1 MTALQPFGRRA
12 TLALVREDKCG
23 AFTLV
28 ELLVATGIIAMLGA
42 MLLPA
47 LAKAKEKAQHASCIT
62 NQKQLMMAHLM
73 YAGDNNGCLAL
84 PNFNMATDPASV
96 TPGWLY
102 MPNQY
107 QIGSLFIGP
116 QRGAY
121 WPYLYHGPEVP
132 VIGTNIP
139 SSWRVFIC
147 PLDKRDGPC
156 WMRSIRFTSYIMNAA
171 VASYGRIKTSHKLAQ
186 FKPDDILLWEPDER
200 YGDLF
205 FNDGANYPDEGT
217 TERHGKGGNV
227 SLFGGSVEH
236 IKYKKYYETEC
247 QPTKNRL
254 WCAPDTGDGR

>member
-1 MTALQPFGRRA
+1 
-12 TLALVREDKCG
+12 
-23 AFTLV
+23 
-28 ELLVATGIIAMLGA
+28 MLGA

-47 LAKAKEKAQHASCIT
+47 LAKANERARRASCIN

-73 YAGDNNGCLAL
+73 YVEDNNGWLAL
-84 PNFNMATDPASV
+84 PNSNSATDWNSP

-121 WPYLYHGPEVP
+121 WPYLYHGPEIR

-139 SSWRVFIC
+139 PSWSVFIC
-147 PLDKRDGPC
+147 PQHNRDALY
-156 WMRSIRFTSYIMNAA
+156 WERNIKFTSYIMNGA
-171 VASYGRIKTSHKLAQ
+171 VAGYGRIKSSYKLAE
-186 FKPDDILLWEPDER
+186 FKSDDILLWEPDER
-200 YGDLF
+200 YSGSF

-227 SLFGGSVEH
+227 SLFGGTVEH
-236 IKYKKYYETEC
+236 ISFKKYYEIER
-247 QPTKNRL
+247 QPAKNRL
-254 WCAPDTGDGR
+254 WCAPDSKNGR